1 MVDIKVTLP
10 SHGKNLNL
18 SNFHS
23 RKNSSKYKFHIN
35 STIKKADVWIVFEDL
50 KEEVE
55 YCEVPKENVIYLN
68 NETSFK
74 KNYFFE
80 NHMVE
85 FLNQFN
91 YTYGCYPNLKPNH
104 INTYPFLPWMIH
116 ANHGDSIF
124 NKTNLNYDFFTDF
137 KDTEKQIEL
146 SVICSNKKNT
156 ENHRLRIEFLK
167 ILKNHFKDNLQW
179 FGNGFNEIENKFE
192 VISKSKYHIVLEN
205 DSKYNLISEK
215 LYDAYLGL
223 SFPIYYGAPNINDYF
238 DKNSLKTININDING
253 SIATIENII
262 KNNLYEKNINLLH
275 LEKEKVLN
283 DYNLYNRICEIIE
296 NRLSKSISD
305 DVVNKLYSSS
315 YFWNKVASPRKKIKR
330 TLQRKM
336 RLDC

>member
-18 SNFHS
+18 NNFHS
-23 RKNSSKYKFHIN
+23 RKNSSEYKFHIN

-50 KEEVE
+50 KDPIE
-55 YCEVPKENVIYLN
+55 YCEVPRENVIYLN

-124 NKTNLNYDFFTDF
+124 NKTSLNYDFFTDF
-137 KDTEKQIEL
+137 KNTEKQIEL

-156 ENHRLRIEFLK
+156 ENHKLRIEFLK
-167 ILKNHFKDNLQW
+167 ILKNHFKENLQW

-205 DSKYNLISEK
+205 DSKHNLVSEK

-223 SFPIYYGAPNINDYF
+223 SFPIYYGAPNINEYF
-238 DKNSLKTININDING
+238 DKDSFKTININDVNG
-253 SIATIENII
+253 SIATIENTI
-262 KNNLYEKNINLLH
+262 KNNLYENSSNLLH

-283 DYNLYNRICEIIE
+283 DYNLYNRICEIID
-296 NRLSKSISD
+296 NSLDKSISG
-305 DVVNKLYSSS
+305 DVINKLHSSG
-315 YFWNKVASPRKKIKR
+315 YFWKKVTNRRKKIKR
-330 TLQRKM
+330 ILQR
-336 RLDC
+336 RLRIDC

>member
-23 RKNSSKYKFHIN
+23 RKNSSGYKFHIN

-50 KEEVE
+50 KEEIE

-124 NKTNLNYDFFTDF
+124 NKTNLNYDFFSDF

-223 SFPIYYGAPNINDYF
+223 SFPIYYGAPNINKYF
-238 DKNSLKTININDING
+238 DKDSFKAININDING
-253 SIATIENII
+253 SIATIENTI
-262 KNNLYEKNINLLH
+262 KNNLFENNLNLLH

-283 DYNLYNRICEIIE
+283 DYNLYNRICKIID
-296 NRLSKSISD
+296 NSLDKSISG
-305 DVVNKLYSSS
+305 DVINKLNSSG
-315 YFWNKVASPRKKIKR
+315 YFWNKVTNRRKKIKR
-330 TLQRKM
+330 ILQRRM

>member
-18 SNFHS
+18 NNFRS
-23 RKNSSKYKFHIN
+23 KKNFSEYKFHIN

-50 KEEVE
+50 KEEIE

-74 KNYFFE
+74 KNHFFE
-80 NHMVE
+80 DHMVE

-91 YTYGCYPNLKPNH
+91 YTYGCYPNLKSNH

-124 NKTNLNYDFFTDF
+124 NKTSLNYDFFTDF
-137 KDTEKQIEL
+137 KNTEKQIEL

-167 ILKNHFKDNLQW
+167 ILKNHFKDNLRW

-205 DSKYNLISEK
+205 DSKHNLVSEK

-223 SFPIYYGAPNINDYF
+223 SFPIYYGAPNINEYF
-238 DKNSLKTININDING
+238 DKDSFKTININDVNG
-253 SIATIENII
+253 SIATIENTI
-262 KNNLYEKNINLLH
+262 KNNLYENSSNLLH

-283 DYNLYNRICEIIE
+283 DYNLYNRICEIID
-296 NRLSKSISD
+296 NSLDKSISG
-305 DVVNKLYSSS
+305 DVINKLHSSG
-315 YFWNKVASPRKKIKR
+315 YFWKKVTNRRKKIKR
-330 TLQRKM
+330 ILQR
-336 RLDC
+336 RLRIDC

>member
-1 MVDIKVTLP
+1 MVDIKITLP

-18 SNFHS
+18 NNFHS
-23 RKNSSKYKFHIN
+23 TKNSYEYKFHIN
-35 STIKKADVWIVFEDL
+35 SKIKKADIWIVFEDL
-50 KEEVE
+50 KDEVE

-80 NHMVE
+80 NHMIE
-85 FLNQFN
+85 FLKQFN
-91 YTYGCYPNLKPNH
+91 FTYGCYPNLKQNH

-124 NKTNLNYDFFTDF
+124 NKTDLNYDFFSNF
-137 KDTEKQIEL
+137 KNTEKQIEL

-156 ENHRLRIEFLK
+156 ENHELRIEFLK
-167 ILKNHFKDNLQW
+167 ILKNHFKDKLQW
-179 FGNGFNEIENKFE
+179 FGSGFNEIDNKFE
-192 VISKSKYHIVLEN
+192 VISNSKYHIVLEN
-205 DSKYNLISEK
+205 DSKHNLISEK

-262 KNNLYEKNINLLH
+262 KNNFYEKNINLLH

-283 DYNLYNRICEIIE
+283 DYNLYNRVCEIIE

-305 DVVNKLYSSS
+305 DVVDKLYSSN
-315 YFWNKVASPRKKIKR
+315 YFWNKVTSPRKKIKR